1 MCAQLLVNV
10 TVSFAC
16 TQAVAGGLPIFAVC
30 EMLHIS
36 HGTRF
41 LAVKLIDH
49 FMDKHVV
56 MDYHIKLV
64 ALTCLLVAG
73 MLGSYN
79 LDKSLVK
86 RTEFSASLHMLY
98 V

>member
-1 MCAQLLVNV
+1 MDYQF
-10 TVSFAC
+10 T
-16 TQAVAGGLPIFAVC
+16 VC

-41 LAVKLIDH
+41 LAVKLMDH

-64 ALTCLLVAG
+64 ALYLSPCG
-73 MLGSYN
+73 
-79 LDKSLVK
+79 
-86 RTEFSASLHMLY
+86 RY
-98 V
+98 VGFL

>member
-1 MCAQLLVNV
+1 MDTYHCIACILCTHRQWLVDY
-10 TVSFAC
+10 
-16 TQAVAGGLPIFAVC
+16 LFAVC
-30 EMLHIS
+30 EMLHIT

-41 LAVKLIDH
+41 LAVKLMDH

-73 MLGSYN
+73 MLGTYPEAN
-79 LDKSLVK
+79 G
-86 RTEFSASLHMLY
+86 
-98 V
+98 

>member
-1 MCAQLLVNV
+1 MCSTLSQCCVYPLHAHRQWLVDY
-10 TVSFAC
+10 
-16 TQAVAGGLPIFAVC
+16 LFAVC

-41 LAVKLIDH
+41 LAVKLMDH

-73 MLGSYN
+73 MLGSYI
-79 LDKSLVK
+79 L
-86 RTEFSASLHMLY
+86 
-98 V
+98 